1 MLSRSVVQVQDF
13 AAWLNSSSMWPRP
26 AVPWIRLTLS
36 SDIRPAK
43 WLRRFAGVASRLLA
57 AAEHRRCLQSCG
69 ADGTSVQ
76 MSLVMQTHLP
86 AARFIRIASKASH
99 EFHAAANF
107 VRRLSTDG
115 EVVTAVGSRDPLP
128 HTSGKGHLATFA
140 ASRSKSGSVCRLG
153 HRGPVVQHESS
164 TEYVFEA
171 MCRRRPQ

>member
-1 MLSRSVVQVQDF
+1 M
-13 AAWLNSSSMWPRP
+13 
-26 AVPWIRLTLS
+26 
-36 SDIRPAK
+36 
-43 WLRRFAGVASRLLA
+43 ASRLVG

-69 ADGTSVQ
+69 ADGTSVH

-86 AARFIRIASKASH
+86 AARVIRIASKASR
-99 EFHAAANF
+99 EFHVAANF

-115 EVVTAVGSRDPLP
+115 EVVIAVGSPLP
-128 HTSGKGHLATFA
+128 TTSGKGHLAMLA
-140 ASRSKSGSVCRLG
+140 ASRSKSGSVRQLG